1 MVKYEAMSIKTLMNI
16 LKMLGEVVTKEIY
29 SNLPKKFGLY
39 HDCWSN
45 GNDHYMGIFASYC
58 VESESSIDVKMPLLA
73 IAPMVEI
80 EEDEDGGDSFAI
92 NA

>member
-1 MVKYEAMSIKTLMNI
+1 
-16 LKMLGEVVTKEIY
+16 
-29 SNLPKKFGLY
+29 
-39 HDCWSN
+39 
-45 GNDHYMGIFASYC
+45 MGIFASYC

-80 EEDEDGGDSFAI
+80 EEHEDGGDSFAI